1 MNTEE
6 IKERI
11 NQFFD
16 NELSKQEEAFLFSQL
31 SSNEEARR
39 YFKEMN
45 LLKTTFEQTAEEF
58 PETLDAK
65 ILSKIDKQRE
75 KQPGTFTVN
84 FKTAV
89 ISVFSVFL
97 LILSVFLYSRLETY
111 EERLDRSFQQI
122 NQQQEKIELLY
133 NSLPTIEVR
142 SKLDNEIIIQSKL

>member
-39 YFKEMN
+39 YLKEMN
-45 LLKTTFEQTAEEF
+45 LLKTTFEQTVEDF
-58 PETLDAK
+58 PESLDAK
-65 ILSKIDKQRE
+65 ILQNIDKKRK

-84 FKTAV
+84 FKTAA
-89 ISVFSVFL
+89 ISVLSIFL
-97 LILSVFLYSRLETY
+97 LILSVFLYSKLETY
-111 EERLDRSFQQI
+111 EERLDRSFRQI